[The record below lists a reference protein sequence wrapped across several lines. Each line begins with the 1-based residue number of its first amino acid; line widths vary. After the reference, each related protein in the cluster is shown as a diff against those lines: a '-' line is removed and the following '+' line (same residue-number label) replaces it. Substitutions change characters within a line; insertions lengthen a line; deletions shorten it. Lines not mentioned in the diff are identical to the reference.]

1 MLLLSFPF
9 ALLIIPF
16 ERVVRNDGTQIVMA
30 ETLSTKKEVRR
41 IAKTITSKLIVLSA
55 LWALWSFFYR
65 QAPSVP
71 LLIASSTIELTNIS
85 VGAGVPT

>member
-1 MLLLSFPF
+1 MSALKNFQAIYANSVISFPF
-9 ALLIIPF
+9 ALLITPF

-65 QAPSVP
+65 
-71 LLIASSTIELTNIS
+71 
-85 VGAGVPT
+85 